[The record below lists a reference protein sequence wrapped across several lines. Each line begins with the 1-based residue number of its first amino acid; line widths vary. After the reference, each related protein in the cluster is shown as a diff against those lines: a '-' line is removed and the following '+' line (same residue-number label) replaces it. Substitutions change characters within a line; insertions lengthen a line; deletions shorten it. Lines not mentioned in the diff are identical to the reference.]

1 MCLLKA
7 YECNIVVLIYSLDEL
22 TNCEIE
28 SPPKHQRLPLFKSR
42 NRPLGGGFLLFRPTD
57 DGSDTARG
65 PGWRGGGGEQSFCWP
80 IRGGGG
86 GGGGGGPSSPYDGL
100 YGEAPPERGTF
111 LKL

>member
-1 MCLLKA
+1 M
-7 YECNIVVLIYSLDEL
+7 VVRIYSLDEL

-28 SPPKHQRLPLFKSR
+28 SPPKDQRLPLFKSL
-42 NRPLGGGFLLFRPTD
+42 NRPSGGGFLLFRPTD

-65 PGWRGGGGEQSFCWP
+65 PGWRGGGG
-80 IRGGGG
+80 R
-86 GGGGGGPSSPYDGL
+86 SPYDGL

>member
-1 MCLLKA
+1 M
-7 YECNIVVLIYSLDEL
+7 LIYSLDEL

-65 PGWRGGGGEQSFCWP
+65 PGWRVGGGV
-80 IRGGGG
+80 GG
-86 GGGGGGPSSPYDGL
+86 SSPYDGL

>member
-1 MCLLKA
+1 M
-7 YECNIVVLIYSLDEL
+7 LIYSLDEL

-65 PGWRGGGGEQSFCWP
+65 PGWGGD
-80 IRGGGG
+80 
-86 GGGGGGPSSPYDGL
+86 SPYDGL
-100 YGEAPPERGTF
+100 YEEAPPERGTF
-111 LKL
+111 

>member
-1 MCLLKA
+1 M
-7 YECNIVVLIYSLDEL
+7 LIYSLDEL

-65 PGWRGGGGEQSFCWP
+65 PGWGGGGTVLMMGYYTRRLHPKGVPFEALG
-80 IRGGGG
+80 IRKGRDFT
-86 GGGGGGPSSPYDGL
+86 S
-100 YGEAPPERGTF
+100 
-111 LKL
+111 

>member
-1 MCLLKA
+1 M
-7 YECNIVVLIYSLDEL
+7 VVLIYSLDEL
-22 TNCEIE
+22 SNCEIE
-28 SPPKHQRLPLFKSR
+28 SPPKDQRLPLFKSR

-65 PGWRGGGGEQSFCWP
+65 PGWRGGG
-80 IRGGGG
+80 
-86 GGGGGGPSSPYDGL
+86 SSPYDGL

>member
-65 PGWRGGGGEQSFCWP
+65 SGWGGGGTVLMMAYTRRLHPKGVPFEALG
-80 IRGGGG
+80 IRKGRDFT
-86 GGGGGGPSSPYDGL
+86 S
-100 YGEAPPERGTF
+100 
-111 LKL
+111 

>member
-1 MCLLKA
+1 M
-7 YECNIVVLIYSLDEL
+7 VVRIYSLDEL

-28 SPPKHQRLPLFKSR
+28 SPPKDQRLPLFKSL
-42 NRPLGGGFLLFRPTD
+42 NRPSGGGFLLFRPTD

-65 PGWRGGGGEQSFCWP
+65 PGWRGGGG
-80 IRGGGG
+80 
-86 GGGGGGPSSPYDGL
+86 SSPYDGL

>member
-1 MCLLKA
+1 M
-7 YECNIVVLIYSLDEL
+7 LIYSLDEL

-65 PGWRGGGGEQSFCWP
+65 PGWGGGD
-80 IRGGGG
+80 
-86 GGGGGGPSSPYDGL
+86 SPYDGL
-100 YGEAPPERGTF
+100 YEEAPPERGTF
-111 LKL
+111 

>member
-1 MCLLKA
+1 M
-7 YECNIVVLIYSLDEL
+7 VVLIYSLDEL

-65 PGWRGGGGEQSFCWP
+65 PGWGGVGGTVLMMAYTRRLHPKGVPFEALG
-80 IRGGGG
+80 IRKGRDFT
-86 GGGGGGPSSPYDGL
+86 S
-100 YGEAPPERGTF
+100 
-111 LKL
+111 